1 MTSEGYSTEDIL
13 DGEYGKLSPGA
24 PMDGGDIEF
33 DFFNVIFFH
42 LVPRWMGRTLSLT
55 FFNVIFSPCAP
66 MDEGD
71 FEFDFFYLSFFFTW

>member
-33 DFFNVIFFH
+33 DFFNVIFF
-42 LVPRWMGRTLSLT
+42 
-55 FFNVIFSPCAP
+55 SPGAP
-66 MDEGD
+66 MDGKD
-71 FEFDFFYLSFFFTW
+71 FELDFF